1 MQIPTCPQSGITL
14 ISALL
19 VSFAMIAMV
28 LNSFKRIYCALV
40 GNEAKKEFDFVINGE
55 LLRTT
60 VGKHLTDR
68 LIGTEAVVEI
78 ECIEK
83 NAPPEPLH
91 VLQHSD
97 WVSCVQCHHK

>member
-1 MQIPTCPQSGITL
+1 MHHSLADID
-14 ISALL
+14 
-19 VSFAMIAMV
+19 
-28 LNSFKRIYCALV
+28 
-40 GNEAKKEFDFVINGE
+40 EKKEFDFVINGE

-60 VGKHLTDR
+60 VGQHLTDR

-83 NAPPEPLH
+83 NVPPEPLD

-97 WVSCVQCHHK
+97 WVSCVHCHQKK